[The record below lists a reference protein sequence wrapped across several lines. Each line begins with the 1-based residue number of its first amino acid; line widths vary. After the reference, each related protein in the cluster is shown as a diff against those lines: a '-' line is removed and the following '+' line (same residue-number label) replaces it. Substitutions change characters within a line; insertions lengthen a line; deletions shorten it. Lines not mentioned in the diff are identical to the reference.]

1 MKKLQ
6 EIVRSRKFRNLCG
19 LIALILVIVI
29 VSYFITSY
37 TQFSDSGLTVENLA
51 EKIYMSS
58 DGIIELSFSDTGA
71 LFVTEKAVY
80 DFESWSYKES
90 VISMTKGETTFCFW
104 VMEDGRVF
112 SREERIFLYE
122 VIA

>member
-6 EIVRSRKFRNLCG
+6 EIVHSQKFRNFCG
-19 LIALILVIVI
+19 LIALILVIVV
-29 VSYFITSY
+29 VSYLITSY
-37 TQFSDSGLTVENLA
+37 TQFSGSGLTVENFA

-58 DGIIELSFSDTGA
+58 DGMIELSFSGTGV

-80 DFESWSYKES
+80 SFESWSYRES

-104 VMEDGRVF
+104 AMEDGRVF
-112 SREERIFLYE
+112 SREERVFLYE